1 MWRHHIPVLE
11 RIGEHGRV
19 QIDMSRRE
27 AEWAYFA
34 VGCLPHDAE
43 TQPLYDTLREAV
55 GPDRARE
62 ITLRG
67 IWALR

>member
-27 AEWAYFA
+27 AEWAFFA
-34 VGCLPHDAE
+34 MGCLPMSDE
-43 TQPLYDTLREAV
+43 TRPLYETLREAV
-55 GPDRARE
+55 GSDRARE

-67 IWALR
+67 IRALR